1 MTPWR
6 RVLCPV
12 RSDARVELQ
21 TGVAYAW
28 VNFMPFAARAS
39 MFGVWWS

>member
-6 RVLCPV
+6 RVLWPV
-12 RSDARVELQ
+12 RSDARVELH

-28 VNFMPFAARAS
+28 VNLMPLAASAS
-39 MFGVWWS
+39 MFGVW